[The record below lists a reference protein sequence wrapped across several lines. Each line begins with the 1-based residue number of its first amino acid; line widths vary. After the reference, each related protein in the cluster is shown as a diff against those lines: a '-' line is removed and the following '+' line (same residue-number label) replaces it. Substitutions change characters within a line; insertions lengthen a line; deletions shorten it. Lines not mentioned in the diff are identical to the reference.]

1 MPVIPYD
8 LRLRIVHTFERV
20 GTLKG
25 TARQLHLRVKVVKHW
40 VRRHQATGSVQRQ
53 PMKKVRSFMTPAAS
67 EKAVAYLR
75 EPGGTGD
82 YVARR
87 LFEEGFTA
95 KLLHKTTVVRAAKK
109 LARSLGQRLRAQT
122 GKGRVLLRP
131 DNVQARLRFAQSH
144 QSTDW
149 HTFMFTDRKK
159 FLLTEPGNHWQPVTW
174 VIADEKRVTTKAS
187 SSAVVNIYAGITV
200 HGMTKCHVVTG
211 SSGHKKDYKTKQGKA
226 ARNIT
231 SDEYRDVLLHTL
243 LPEGDRLFGARGTT
257 ATWNFQQDNDPSHGI
272 ADSIIRFR
280 NRQFRAHTSL
290 LKHWPPNS
298 PDLNIIENVWSY
310 VSSKVKARGCHNV
323 AEFSQAVTQEMAN
336 VPQAFI
342 DKLFASMPNRIKEV
356 IKGKG
361 ARTKY

>member
-8 LRLRIVHTFERV
+8 LRLRIVHTYERV

-25 TARQLHLRVKVVKHW
+25 TARQLNIRVKVVKHW
-40 VRRHQATGSVQRQ
+40 VKRHQATGSVQRA
-53 PMKKVRSFMTPAAS
+53 PMKKVKRFMTPAAS
-67 EKAVAYLR
+67 ERAMAYLR

-95 KLLHKTTVVRAAKK
+95 KLLHKTTVVRGAKK
-109 LARSLGQRLRAQT
+109 HARKLGQRLRAQT
-122 GKGRVLLRP
+122 GKGRVQLSAS
-131 DNVQARLRFAQSH
+131 NKAARLRFAQSH

-149 HTFMFTDRKK
+149 HTFMFSDRKK
-159 FLLTEPGNHWQPVTW
+159 FLLTEPGNQREPVTW
-174 VIADEKRVTTKAS
+174 VIADEHRVTTKAS
-187 SSAVVNIYAGITV
+187 SSAVVNIYAGLTV
-200 HGMTKCHVVTG
+200 HGITKCHVVTG
-211 SSGHKKDYKTKQGKA
+211 SSGHKKGYKTKQGKD

-231 SDEYRDVLLHTL
+231 SAEYKDVLLSTL
-243 LPEGDRLFGARGTT
+243 LPEGDRLFGVRGSTT
-257 ATWNFQQDNDPSHGI
+257 RWNFQQDNDPSHRI
-272 ADSIIRFR
+272 AAGIIRQR
-280 NRQFRAHTSL
+280 NRQRMAHTSL
-290 LKHWPPNS
+290 LEHWPPNS
-298 PDLNIIENVWSY
+298 PDLNLIENVWSY

-323 AEFSQAVTQEMAN
+323 AEFSQAVPEEMAN
-336 VPQAFI
+336 VPQHFI